1 MTTTRLGIAI
11 DLHGLEALI
20 DRYKQE
26 ELSDDLQDDNLLRKL
41 YLSHFLAWVRRQQR
55 QQQQEAQSHG
65 N

>member
-1 MTTTRLGIAI
+1 MTAKLGIAI
-11 DLHGLEALI
+11 KLNELEALI
-20 DRYKQE
+20 DRYKEE